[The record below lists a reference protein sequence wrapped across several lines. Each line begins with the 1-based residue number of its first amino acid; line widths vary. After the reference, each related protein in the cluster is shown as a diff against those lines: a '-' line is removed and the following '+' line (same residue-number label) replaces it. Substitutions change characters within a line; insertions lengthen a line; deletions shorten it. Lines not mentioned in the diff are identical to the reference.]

1 MNRRPVALSTM
12 WAQQDRFAGQPLA
25 FAETARDLGFTHI
38 EINYAM
44 PPDVVDALA
53 AGTVLPVSSLHQP
66 APRLDHGGR
75 WNHDLNLAS
84 TDESERRAAIGYAL
98 QTIEIAADCGAA
110 AVVVHLG
117 GVGNVRRPEESRL
130 RALCAEGVAAGQEVE
145 QLRGDLRAWREDAAP
160 PYLAAARRSLG
171 ELAAHARRRGVVLG
185 LEDRYNFHEI
195 PSIDETAMLLL
206 EHGPEAVGYWHDTG
220 HAEVMHRLGLVER
233 GEWLRRLG
241 PRTVG
246 THINDVD
253 GVTDHRAPGEGTS
266 PWDALLAGLPDAAI
280 RVFEINQ
287 HRPGEALRRG
297 LEVIAAA
304 GFI

>member
-1 MNRRPVALSTM
+1 MTSRPVALSTM
-12 WAQQDRFAGQPLA
+12 WAQQERFEGKPLA

-44 PPDVVDALA
+44 PPDVVDVLG

-66 APRLDHGGR
+66 APKLDHGGR
-75 WNHDLNLAS
+75 WNYDLNLAS
-84 TDESERRAAIGYAL
+84 TDETERRAAIGYAM
-98 QTIEIAADCGAA
+98 QTIEIAAEVGAR

-117 GVGNVRRPEESRL
+117 GIGSVRRPEESRL
-130 RALCAEGVAAGQEVE
+130 RALCAEGVSSGDEVE
-145 QLRGDLRAWREDAAP
+145 RLRANLRAWREASAP
-160 PYLAAARRSLG
+160 PYLAAARRSLS
-171 ELAAHARRRGVVLG
+171 ELATHARRRGVVLG
-185 LEDRYNFHEI
+185 LEDRFNFHEI

-220 HAEVMHRLGLVER
+220 HAEVMHRLGMVER
-233 GEWLRRLG
+233 GDWLRRLG
-241 PRTVG
+241 SRTVG

-253 GVTDHRAPGEGTS
+253 VVTDHRAPGEGTS
-266 PWDALLAGLPDAAI
+266 PWDELLAGLPDTAI

-287 HRPGEALRRG
+287 HRPDEALRRG